1 MFASVARSKNAGTF
15 NAKAYRQVALE
26 TGVDAASPHQLVLML
41 IDGFQDSL
49 AQARGAITARD
60 IETKGRAIGR
70 AVRIIEEGLRAGLN
84 QEAGGS
90 LAGSL
95 DALYHYITV
104 RLTQAN
110 SANDIAA
117 LEECSRLI
125 EPVRSA
131 WVAIGAQVAANS

>member
-1 MFASVARSKNAGTF
+1 MFATVAPRKSPGAFNAG
-15 NAKAYRQVALE
+15 AYRQVGLE

-41 IDGFQDSL
+41 IDGFQDSVS
-49 AQARGAITARD
+49 QARGAIAARD
-60 IETKGRAIGR
+60 IEAKGRAIGR

-84 QEAGGS
+84 QDAGGS

-95 DALYHYITV
+95 DALYRYITL

-117 LEECSRLI
+117 LEECTRLM

-131 WVAIGAQVAANS
+131 WAAIGAQVSTHS

>member
-1 MFASVARSKNAGTF
+1 MFATVAPGNNAGLF
-15 NAKAYRQVALE
+15 NAKAYRQVGLE

-41 IDGFQDSL
+41 IDGFQDAL
-49 AQARGAITARD
+49 HQARGAIAACDITA
-60 IETKGRAIGR
+60 KGRAIGR

-95 DALYHYITV
+95 DALYRYITV

-110 SANDIAA
+110 STNDVAA
-117 LEECSRLI
+117 LEECTRLM

-131 WVAIGAQVAANS
+131 WVAIGAQVGAQG

>member
-1 MFASVARSKNAGTF
+1 MFATVAPGSNAGIF
-15 NAKAYRQVALE
+15 NAKAYRQVGLE

-41 IDGFQDSL
+41 IDGFQDALS
-49 AQARGAITARD
+49 QARGAIAARD
-60 IETKGRAIGR
+60 ITAKGRAIGR

-95 DALYHYITV
+95 DALYRYITV

-110 SANDIAA
+110 SNNDVAA
-117 LEECSRLI
+117 LEECTRLM

-131 WVAIGAQVAANS
+131 WIAIGAQVGTHG

>member
-1 MFASVARSKNAGTF
+1 MFATVAPGKNAGTF
-15 NAKAYRQVALE
+15 NAKAYRQVGLE

-41 IDGFQDSL
+41 IDGFQDAL
-49 AQARGAITARD
+49 AQARGAIASHD

-84 QEAGGS
+84 QDAGGS

-95 DALYHYITV
+95 DALYRYITV

-117 LEECSRLI
+117 LEECTRLM
-125 EPVRSA
+125 EPVRAA
-131 WVAIGAQVAANS
+131 WAAIGAQVGAHG

>member
-1 MFASVARSKNAGTF
+1 MFATVAPGSNAGIF
-15 NAKAYRQVALE
+15 NAKAYRQVGLE

-41 IDGFQDSL
+41 IDGFQDALS
-49 AQARGAITARD
+49 QARGAIAARD
-60 IETKGRAIGR
+60 ITAKGRAIGR

-95 DALYHYITV
+95 DALYRYITV

-110 SANDIAA
+110 SSNDVAA
-117 LEECSRLI
+117 LEECTRLM

-131 WVAIGAQVAANS
+131 WIAIGSQVGTHR

>member
-1 MFASVARSKNAGTF
+1 MFATVAPGRNAGIF
-15 NAKAYRQVALE
+15 NAKAYRQVGIE

-41 IDGFQDSL
+41 IDGFQDALS
-49 AQARGAITARD
+49 QARGAIAARD

-70 AVRIIEEGLRAGLN
+70 AVRIIEEGLRAALN

-90 LAGSL
+90 VAGSL
-95 DALYHYITV
+95 DALYRYITV

-110 SANDIAA
+110 SNNDVAA
-117 LEECSRLI
+117 LEECTRLM

-131 WVAIGAQVAANS
+131 WVAIGAQVGAHA